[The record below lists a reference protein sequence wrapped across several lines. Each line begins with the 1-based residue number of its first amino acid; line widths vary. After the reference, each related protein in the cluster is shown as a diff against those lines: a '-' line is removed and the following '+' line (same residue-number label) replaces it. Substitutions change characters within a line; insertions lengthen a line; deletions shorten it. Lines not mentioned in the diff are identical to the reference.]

1 MEKPVHDTVLLYKK
15 KIFKHFISYLSITYF
30 ISLKLNWYKQVLKH
44 FTKGCFIDLR
54 TRILVILVIIYTNSN
69 IHIMLLEKT
78 LPVFYGSFQ
87 IAGTFTKGI
96 YKKLSFYKLW
106 SKFRITT
113 LANFPQSVLC
123 DEKYHILPYM

>member
-1 MEKPVHDTVLLYKK
+1 MLYWLKDADFGYIAW
-15 KIFKHFISYLSITYF
+15 IFMIKTTLF
-30 ISLKLNWYKQVLKH
+30 KLY
-44 FTKGCFIDLR
+44 
-54 TRILVILVIIYTNSN
+54 IIYTNSN
-69 IHIMLLEKT
+69 IHSMPLEKT
-78 LPVFYGSFQ
+78 LPVFYRSFQ

-106 SKFRITT
+106 SKFKITT